1 MRRILH
7 TLLGIALSLLLLA
20 LTIGLVA
27 FLECR
32 ISG

>member
-1 MRRILH
+1 MKRILAA
-7 TLLGIALSLLLLA
+7 LLGIALSLLLLA

-27 FLECR
+27 FLEHR